1 VLFHDLDVHRK
12 GYLTVHDFLA
22 AVDTQ
27 AKREELESIF
37 LALPISFPIDHQVVP
52 TLSLSTSLSYSS
64 VPTEVSLR
72 RSFSEQPPPSDPLH
86 LPPVNPA
93 LSSSTSSSKLS
104 SIFKFLAP
112 SKSTVS
118 QMASVDRSHSGDD
131 RTSGSAS
138 GSSAGCVDRD
148 EYERDVMLTY
158 NDFIAAFLCHQSVP
172 SSLSCRLV
180 RSLCLSLAD
189 HLDRAL
195 VVFRYLDSG
204 PPPSPSST
212 LCHLLTVLQ
221 PRATPSRSPPS

>member
-1 VLFHDLDVHRK
+1 MLFHDLDVHRK

-72 RSFSEQPPPSDPLH
+72 RSFSEQPPSDSLH
-86 LPPVNPA
+86 LPPMNPA

-172 SSLSCRLV
+172 
-180 RSLCLSLAD
+180 CLSL
-189 HLDRAL
+189 L
-195 VVFRYLDSG
+195 
-204 PPPSPSST
+204 SSRPLT
-212 LCHLLTVLQ
+212 LPQ
-221 PRATPSRSPPS
+221 SR